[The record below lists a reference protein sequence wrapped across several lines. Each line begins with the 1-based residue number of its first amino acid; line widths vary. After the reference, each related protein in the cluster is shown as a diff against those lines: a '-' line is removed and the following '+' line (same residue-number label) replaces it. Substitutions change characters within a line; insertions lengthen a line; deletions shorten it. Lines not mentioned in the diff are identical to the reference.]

1 MENHH
6 FLWVNQLFLW
16 PFSIAIMLV
25 YQRVNGMNVKLQSPF
40 ASIKSF
46 RCACRIRC
54 ESLQASKYKKH
65 RKYLYGTMDR
75 TDRTCFQL
83 RRYQTYYN
91 IYIYI
96 AITSGT
102 KNETWHST
110 TIAVRNSC
118 HMEPQSIASVAFN
131 VLASSGLFARN
142 QLAHTW
148 QPLVMLVLH

>member
-16 PFSIAIMLV
+16 PFSIAIMFV
-25 YQRVNGMNVKLQSPF
+25 YQRVNGMNVKSQSPF

-91 IYIYI
+91 IYILPSPLERKMKHDIVQPSQYATP
-96 AITSGT
+96 AIWSPKVLPQWRSMCWQAADCLPGI
-102 KNETWHST
+102 NSST
-110 TIAVRNSC
+110 PGS
-118 HMEPQSIASVAFN
+118 H
-131 VLASSGLFARN
+131 
-142 QLAHTW
+142 
-148 QPLVMLVLH
+148 